1 MKRPHILLNFAI
13 WPLATLMTT
22 NAVAEDV
29 NATIRVAR
37 VWPNAVPNWTAPT
50 EPEADTSTP
59 DSKTVAGRSLIRLG
73 NVATPE
79 LHLFPAENADA
90 SGTTIVICPGG
101 GYSILAWDLE
111 GTEIATWLNG
121 IGVSAAVLKYRV
133 PTRNEPEKWLPP
145 VQDIQRSISMIR
157 SGAVA
162 EFPSKQIGVLGF
174 SAGGNAS
181 ARAATAPKRFYEKV
195 DESDR
200 VSFLPDFGVLVY
212 PAWLVKDDDRS
223 TLIDD
228 INVTDDT
235 PPLFFAHARNDRVS
249 CLSSV
254 TLFVELQKRDIP
266 AALHVFADGGHGFGL
281 RKDGRAED
289 MWPDLCEAWLRE
301 RGWLAK

>member
-1 MKRPHILLNFAI
+1 M
-13 WPLATLMTT
+13 
-22 NAVAEDV
+22 VVVDSYAEDGR
-29 NATIRVAR
+29 AARVAR
-37 VWPNAVPNWTAPT
+37 IWPEAAPSWTAPT
-50 EPEADTSTP
+50 DPEGDTSTP
-59 DSKTVAGRSLIRLG
+59 DSNKVAGRSLIRLG

-79 LHLFPAENADA
+79 LHLFPADNADA
-90 SGTTIVICPGG
+90 SGTTVVICPGG

-133 PTRNEPEKWLPP
+133 PTRKQADKWLPP

-162 EFPSKQIGVLGF
+162 ELPSKQIGVLGF

-181 ARAATAPKRFYEKV
+181 ARAATAPKRFYENV
-195 DESDR
+195 DSSDD

-223 TLIDD
+223 ALIDD
-228 INVTDDT
+228 IKVTDNT
-235 PPLFFAHARNDRVS
+235 PPLFFAHARDDRVS

-266 AALHVFADGGHGFGL
+266 SALHVFADGGHGFGL